1 LIARRVTALK
11 PLWKRAIFRLWPWAA
26 DEFTVYKKGGRSGHA
41 TISDRKHYLL
51 QLLIDLYFGRQF
63 TVMRR
68 PLSTAIDR
76 GALSLSK
83 ECLRADTPR
92 SFAKKSGAF
101 RSA

>member
-1 LIARRVTALK
+1 MNLPSI
-11 PLWKRAIFRLWPWAA
+11 KRAGVPAI
-26 DEFTVYKKGGRSGHA
+26 S
-41 TISDRKHYLL
+41 TISDRKRYLL
-51 QLLIDLYFGRQF
+51 QLLIDPYFGRQF

-68 PLSTAIDR
+68 SLSTAIDR

-92 SFAKKSGAF
+92 SFAKESGAF

>member
-1 LIARRVTALK
+1 
-11 PLWKRAIFRLWPWAA
+11 LWPWAA

-41 TISDRKHYLL
+41 TISDRKRYLL
-51 QLLIDLYFGRQF
+51 QLLIDPYFGRQF

-76 GALSLSK
+76 GAFVAQQGMS
-83 ECLRADTPR
+83 PR
-92 SFAKKSGAF
+92 RHALLVRQESGAF

>member
-1 LIARRVTALK
+1 
-11 PLWKRAIFRLWPWAA
+11 LWPWAA
-26 DEFTVYKKGGRSGHA
+26 DEFTVYKKGERSGHA
-41 TISDRKHYLL
+41 TISDRKRYLL
-51 QLLIDLYFGRQF
+51 QLLIDPYFGRQF

-83 ECLRADTPR
+83 ECLRAR

>member
-1 LIARRVTALK
+1 M
-11 PLWKRAIFRLWPWAA
+11 
-26 DEFTVYKKGGRSGHA
+26 
-41 TISDRKHYLL
+41 
-51 QLLIDLYFGRQF
+51 Q
-63 TVMRR
+63 R
-68 PLSTAIDR
+68 PLSTAIDC